1 MNPAGMFGRVA
12 VVMGG
17 QSSERH
23 ISIRSG
29 RRVLEALKSRGV
41 DAYPVDGLPALLDA
55 LRAGHFSRVFNLL
68 HGASGENGELQGALD
83 ALGVPYTGSGILGS
97 ALSLDKLRAKKIWLA
112 SGLPTPAFEAV
123 GCDTDIDAAGRRLG
137 FPLIVKPSRE
147 GSSLGITVVDDPSKL
162 GQAVELAKRHA
173 GVPLLEAFI
182 DGEELTVLILGRR
195 VMPSVRILAK
205 TRIYDFVAKYE
216 SEDTRYECPALTGHA
231 ETELGELALAAFDA
245 LDCSGWGRVDVMRDT
260 QGALHLLEINT
271 APGMTSHSLTPKAA
285 EAVGLSFDELVWQVL
300 QQTL

>member
-17 QSSERH
+17 QSSERD

-97 ALSLDKLRAKKIWLA
+97 ALSLDKLRAKKVWMA

-123 GCDTDIDAAGRRLG
+123 GSDTDIHAAGHRLG

-147 GSSLGITVVDDPSKL
+147 GSSLGITVVDEPSKL
-162 GQAVELAKRHA
+162 GQAVELARRHA

-182 DGEELTVLILGRR
+182 EGEELTVLILGRR

-216 SEDTRYECPALTGHA
+216 SEDTTYECPALTGQA
-231 ETELGELALAAFDA
+231 EAELGELALAAFDA
-245 LDCSGWGRVDVMRDT
+245 LDCSGWGRVDVMRDA
-260 QGALHLLEINT
+260 QGALYLLEINT